1 MVWGGN
7 SVTCKKT
14 RLVMSEGHL
23 DMVPYQDKIL
33 QPVAIAY
40 LHNLGPNPILQ
51 DDNAPLDSCM
61 PSGGAAMKR
70 IPSDKVSECPRS
82 DH

>member
-1 MVWGGN
+1 MVWGGI
-7 SVTCKKT
+7 SITCKKQVKAISIT
-14 RLVMSEGHL
+14 Y
-23 DMVPYQDKIL
+23 PDKIL

-51 DDNAPLDSCM
+51 DDNAPLGSCM
-61 PSGGAAMKR
+61 PSGGAPM
-70 IPSDKVSECPRS
+70 PECPLSRS

>member
-1 MVWGGN
+1 MVLVGITI
-7 SVTCKKT
+7 TCKKT
-14 RLVMSEGHL
+14 RLVTSEGHL
-23 DMVPYQDKIL
+23 NTVTYPDKIL

-61 PSGGAAMKR
+61 PSGGAAIKG
-70 IPSDKVSECPRS
+70 IPYIAQ
-82 DH
+82 H